1 MSVRRAFLAI
11 VPALTAA
18 LACASAASAQTGQQQ
33 TPPPSTPSSQTATTQ
48 PQPTISLDHIKTAL
62 SHPSPFKLA
71 GDGLTFHLEIIARQ
85 PNFWSFVGSYD
96 LRNGPV
102 KKAPL
107 TGQEYLNMVRPQLLY
122 SSAGITAPEL
132 LQFAATNAAAQ
143 ALIKKAVQD
152 IRDARTQAEVDAI
165 RARIDRELRALRGGG
180 S

>member
-1 MSVRRAFLAI
+1 MGVRRELLVIVAVLTTAFAR
-11 VPALTAA
+11 PAAVL
-18 LACASAASAQTGQQQ
+18 AQTGQ
-33 TPPPSTPSSQTATTQ
+33 TPPPSTPSSPPVTTQ
-48 PQPTISLDHIKTAL
+48 PEPTISLDHIKTAL

-96 LRNGPV
+96 LKNGPV
-102 KKAPL
+102 RKAGL
-107 TGQEYLNMVRPQLLY
+107 TGQEYLKMVRPQLLY

-132 LQFAATNAAAQ
+132 LQFAATNAVAQ

-152 IRDARTQAEVDAI
+152 IHDARTQAEIQAI
-165 RARIDRELRALRGGG
+165 RARIDRELRALKGGG

>member
-1 MSVRRAFLAI
+1 VA
-11 VPALTAA
+11 
-18 LACASAASAQTGQQQ
+18 GQ
-33 TPPPSTPSSQTATTQ
+33 S
-48 PQPTISLDHIKTAL
+48 QPTINLDHIKTAL
-62 SHPSPFKLA
+62 SHPPAFKIA

-96 LRNGPV
+96 LKNGPV
-102 KKAPL
+102 KKAGL

-143 ALIKKAVQD
+143 ALIKKAMQD
-152 IRDARTQAEVDAI
+152 IHDARTQSEIEAI
-165 RARIDRELRALRGGG
+165 RARIDRELRALKGGG

>member
-1 MSVRRAFLAI
+1 MRVRRALFVIVAI
-11 VPALTAA
+11 LTAT
-18 LACASAASAQTGQQQ
+18 LASAPASAQTGQP
-33 TPPPSTPSSQTATTQ
+33 TPPPSTQSSEPVAAQS
-48 PQPTISLDHIKTAL
+48 QPTINLDHIKAAL
-62 SHPSPFKLA
+62 RHPPPFKIA

-102 KKAPL
+102 KKAGL

-143 ALIKKAVQD
+143 ALIKKAMQD
-152 IRDARTQAEVDAI
+152 IHDARTQSEIEAI
-165 RARIDRELRALRGGG
+165 RARIDRELRALKGGG